1 MKVQKSD
8 GLVEQAES
16 HVVVRLLGLFL
27 LGLLLGGGRGST
39 SGSGGGGGG
48 RSSAGGTDSGSD
60 VGEEVLDVDALES
73 LGEEAGPVGLHVDLG
88 GLQDGLNLLTGDGDV
103 LIFLGDN
110 FLFS

>member
-39 SGSGGGGGG
+39 SGSGGGG

-88 GLQDGLNLLTGDGDV
+88 GLQDGLDLLT
-103 LIFLGDN
+103 LQELREKP
-110 FLFS
+110 